1 MSNDKKYEVKLGHLE
16 VTVKANDPKDALV
29 RARVM
34 LRDQLPRLWDVIT
47 SLADDRFEVAPVH
60 PQ

>member
-1 MSNDKKYEVKLGHLE
+1 VKLGHLE